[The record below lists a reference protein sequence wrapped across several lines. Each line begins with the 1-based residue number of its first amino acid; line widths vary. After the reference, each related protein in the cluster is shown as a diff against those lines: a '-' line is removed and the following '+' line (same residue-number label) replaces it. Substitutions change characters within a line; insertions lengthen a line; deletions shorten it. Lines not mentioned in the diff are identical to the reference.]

1 MRPARRKK
9 SSTPV
14 TPCLPP
20 HTSPD
25 RAAAGS
31 PSPSGLIESQIT
43 SSSEPVLGL
52 YLHTAYNFFMSTYEE
67 GVGRGEI
74 TPNVIG
80 VLGILA
86 LQPGLSQADLA
97 RLIGLERST
106 IGVTV
111 ARAIAS
117 GFVKRTDSGADARRY
132 SLFLTRR
139 GEQMLV
145 KLRQRIPEHERR
157 AAGRLTLDER
167 LQLRA
172 LLDKLVYG

>member
-1 MRPARRKK
+1 MRSARRKK
-9 SSTPV
+9 SWTPV
-14 TPCLPP
+14 TARSALQ
-20 HTSPD
+20 TSAD
-25 RAAAGS
+25 RATASG

-52 YLHTAYNFFMSTYEE
+52 YLHTAYMFFMSTYEE

-80 VLGILA
+80 VLAILA
-86 LQPGLSQADLA
+86 LHPGLSQAELA
-97 RLIGLERST
+97 RVIGLERST
-106 IGVTV
+106 VGVTV

-117 GFVKRTDSGADARRY
+117 GFVKRTDSDARRY

>member
-1 MRPARRKK
+1 
-9 SSTPV
+9 
-14 TPCLPP
+14 
-20 HTSPD
+20 
-25 RAAAGS
+25 
-31 PSPSGLIESQIT
+31 
-43 SSSEPVLGL
+43 VLGL